1 MIWEAALATG
11 RDVDL
16 LCTLFQMHLGGS
28 SVSALDIDSG
38 ESRKV
43 GDEVAFAELV
53 NLLLNWNNFKRA
65 EILGGL
71 KLLHV
76 QCSKARV
83 VKIS

>member
-1 MIWEAALATG
+1 
-11 RDVDL
+11 
-16 LCTLFQMHLGGS
+16 MHLGGGP
-28 SVSALDIDSG
+28 VSTLDIDGG
-38 ESRKV
+38 ESGKI

-76 QCSKARV
+76 QRSEARV
-83 VKIS
+83 IEIA